1 MSSTQRLTRQIRV
14 LEHLGEHGACKEYPT
29 EWWYPGGSSDEF
41 KNRPSSYEKYA
52 QKAKSICADCP
63 VRLDCLSYALDFN
76 ENYGIWGGF
85 SPRSRITI
93 KRRRR
98 RGLTDPPIFKPVGR
112 PRKDSDEEVAQ

>member
-1 MSSTQRLTRQIRV
+1 MPTPQHITRQIRV
-14 LEHLGEHGACKEYPT
+14 LELLAERGACSGYPT

-52 QKAKSICADCP
+52 QRAKQICAECP
-63 VRLDCLSYALDFN
+63 VRDECLTYALDFN

-98 RGLTDPPIFKPVGR
+98 RGLSDPPIFKPIGR
-112 PRKDSDEEVAQ
+112 PRKGAEEGPQ